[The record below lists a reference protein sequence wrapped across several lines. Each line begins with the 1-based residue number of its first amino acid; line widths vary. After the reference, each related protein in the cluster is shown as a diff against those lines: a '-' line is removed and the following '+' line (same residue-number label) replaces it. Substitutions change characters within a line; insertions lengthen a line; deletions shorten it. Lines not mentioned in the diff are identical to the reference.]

1 MYAGRNGLVKECAG
15 KQTVFGF
22 NSKISDLILKIQTFK
37 AKGES
42 VDLALKNIDNVI
54 FETNKGTFANMNEA

>member
-1 MYAGRNGLVKECAG
+1 
-15 KQTVFGF
+15 
-22 NSKISDLILKIQTFK
+22 
-37 AKGES
+37 

>member
-1 MYAGRNGLVKECAG
+1 MYAGLNGLVNECAS
-15 KQTVFGF
+15 KQAVFGF

>member
-1 MYAGRNGLVKECAG
+1 MYAGLNGLVKECAG

>member
-1 MYAGRNGLVKECAG
+1 VYAGLNSLVKECAS
-15 KQTVFGF
+15 KQAVFGF

-37 AKGES
+37 AKGDS